1 MTRQQ
6 YSVPGMTD
14 CDSSKSRSNNSVP
27 GINCCIPFH
36 MVKQAVEEQQ
46 FVHQSFPSYP
56 IDSRNIE
63 NVIQKW
69 EKNTKQKFYFNEDN
83 H

>member
-1 MTRQQ
+1 
-6 YSVPGMTD
+6 
-14 CDSSKSRSNNSVP
+14 
-27 GINCCIPFH
+27 

-56 IDSRNIE
+56 IDRNIE